1 MTPERWGQLEELYQA
16 ARALPPSQRT
26 TLLERAD
33 PELRAEVVSILA
45 QEGIPGDGAFLGRP
59 AWEGRESLLKHDGP
73 LQRETPVGVVEE
85 LGDEPLGPYR
95 IEPKIGPGGM
105 ATADMSRMGEPEPAH
120 LRPGVRLG
128 PYQLEALLGEGGMGQ
143 VFRARDTRLGRPVA
157 IKVIRAEQAQRP
169 DFRVRFQREARATAA
184 LNHPH
189 ICTLYDVGEQEGAS
203 YLVMEYVEGQTLAAR
218 LREGPLPLDQLL
230 RRAAEVSQALAA
242 AHERGI
248 IHRDLKP
255 ANLMLTPAGV
265 KVLDF
270 GLAKF
275 TGPEAS
281 AMDATAAHTILGTPA
296 YMSPEQTRGEELDPR
311 SDLFSFGCVLYE
323 AATGVRPFR
332 GSSLPEILREVV
344 SGHPPPPSSLR
355 PELPAGWDSILMRT
369 LAKDRDR
376 RYQSAA
382 DLFSAL
388 EELRGSVPRAGPR
401 AVEREPDPVF
411 GREKELGKLEELLSS
426 AMQGSGRVVLVSGEP
441 GIGKTALTRMFVYR
455 ARKKNADLVLARGA
469 CVEQYG
475 AGEAYLPFLDALGSL
490 LQSPGRERMV
500 ALLRRHAPTWCL
512 QFPAVFS
519 SGAMDQILREATGAT
534 KDRMLRELGDA
545 LAALTAETP
554 VLLVLEDMHWTDPA
568 SVDMLRHLAER
579 AHGQRLLLVVTA
591 RPEDIER
598 NNPTLKKCYTEMRA
612 RGVCEEI
619 ALQVLRVQDVA
630 AYLDAYFAPNEFPAG
645 LASVIHGK
653 SEGHPLFAT
662 GAIQILAE
670 RGDIL
675 RTNGAWKLKQ
685 PLEQME
691 LDVPVSVRSMIE
703 KKVGLLSDG
712 QRQALQYASIEGEVF
727 TSTVLA
733 ALLEA
738 DELDLEERLDVLGKL
753 HRLIHAEGEEELPDG
768 SVATIYRFT
777 HALYQNFL
785 YDQLLSK
792 RRVLLHRRAGETL
805 ERVYAGQH
813 ARVAG
818 ALATHF
824 ERGRDFVKAIAFLIQ
839 AGDTALSRYANAE
852 AVSLFSRGLEL
863 VDKLGEGQQ
872 ADRRA
877 VLLRKRALAQ
887 MALGRLKEAGEDY
900 RAMRKVCRAAGDAE
914 GECRALLGI
923 CHVAQNARDVP
934 SMEQY
939 SPEARAL
946 AERIGNQALMAEANN
961 AWAVYQML
969 SGELAEAEAAFERSI
984 PVARSLKHRPAL
996 VHGLTWSG
1004 ILRFWRSDYAGAERV
1019 QVEASL
1025 LAAEARDGFHL
1036 PLALLYL
1043 GLTQANR
1050 GRLSEAMGSMQ
1061 EALDMAK
1068 RSNNALALSRTP
1080 NGIGWVSREMGDLG
1094 TAIEFNE
1101 GCVEVSRRTKY
1112 GEAEANALLNLVYD
1126 YILAGEPGKSEQA
1139 LERILPLYERERS
1152 MGSAWRFYGIR
1163 HNAAQAE
1170 YWLAG
1175 RKLDRAEEYA
1185 RALLANAEQQGAPKY
1200 IAVARRLLGEIAA
1213 VNGDALTAEEELTRS
1228 LEPFATHPMP
1238 LIEWRNHAALGRLL
1252 AARKH
1257 PAGAREAFKRAE
1269 TLVRELAGNIS
1280 DPAPR
1285 KVFLEMDA
1293 VREVLAGAVG

>member
-1 MTPERWGQLEELYQA
+1 MSTNRWSKSEDV
-16 ARALPPSQRT
+16 SDSSDT
-26 TLLERAD
+26 TE
-33 PELRAEVVSILA
+33 VSISAGSASAPLT
-45 QEGIPGDGAFLGRP
+45 PGA
-59 AWEGRESLLKHDGP
+59 
-73 LQRETPVGVVEE
+73 
-85 LGDEPLGPYR
+85 
-95 IEPKIGPGGM
+95 
-105 ATADMSRMGEPEPAH
+105 
-120 LRPGVRLG
+120 RLG
-128 PYQLEALLGEGGMGQ
+128 PYQLETLLGEGGMGQ

-157 IKVIRAEQAQRP
+157 IKMIRVESGDRP
-169 DFRVRFQREARATAA
+169 DFRVRFQREAQATAA

-189 ICTLYDVGEQEGAS
+189 ICTLYDVGEQEGTS

-230 RRAAEVSQALAA
+230 HRAAEIAQALAA

-255 ANLMLTPAGV
+255 ANLMLTAGGV

-275 TGPEAS
+275 TSPDAG
-281 AMDATAAHTILGTPA
+281 AMDATAVHTIVGTPP
-296 YMSPEQTRGEELDPR
+296 YMSPEQARGEELDPR

-332 GSSLPEILREVV
+332 GASLPEILREVV

-388 EELRGSVPRAGPR
+388 EGLRGSAPLAAPRIE
-401 AVEREPDPVF
+401 EREPDPVF

-426 AMQGSGRVVLVSGEP
+426 AMRGSGRVAMVSGEP

-475 AGEAYLPFLDALGSL
+475 ASEAYLPFLDALGSL
-490 LQSPGRERMV
+490 LQSPGRERVV

-519 SGAMDQILREATGAT
+519 SETMDRILHEATGAT

-545 LAALTAETP
+545 LSALTAEAP
-554 VLLVLEDMHWTDPA
+554 VLLLLEDMHWTDPA

-579 AHGQRLLLVVTA
+579 AHGQRLLLVITA

-598 NNPTLKKCYTEMRA
+598 NNPTLKKCYTEMHA
-612 RGVCEEI
+612 RGVCEEL
-619 ALQVLRVQDVA
+619 ALQVLGVGDVQ
-630 AYLDAYFAPNEFPAG
+630 AYLDANFAPNEFPAG
-645 LASVIHGK
+645 LAPVIHGK

-670 RGDIL
+670 RGNIA
-675 RTNGAWKLKQ
+675 RTNGAWKLNQ

-691 LDVPVSVRSMIE
+691 LDVPVTVRSMIE
-703 KKVGLLSDG
+703 KKVGLLTDA

-753 HRLIHAEGEEELPDG
+753 HRLIHVEGEEELPDG
-768 SVATIYRFT
+768 SVATVYRFT
-777 HALYQNFL
+777 HALYQNFI

-792 RRVLLHRRAGETL
+792 RRILLHRRAGETL
-805 ERVYAGQH
+805 ERLYAGQH
-813 ARVAG
+813 ARIAG

-863 VDKLGEGQQ
+863 VVKLPEGRQ
-872 ADRRA
+872 AEQRTM
-877 VLLRKRALAQ
+877 LLRKRAFAR
-887 MALGRLKEAGEDY
+887 MALGLLKEAGDDY
-900 RAMRKVCRAAGDAE
+900 RAMREVCRTAGDTE
-914 GECRALLGI
+914 GECRALIGI
-923 CHVAQNARDVP
+923 CLVANQSRDVDT
-934 SMEQY
+934 MAQY
-939 SPEARAL
+939 CPQARAL
-946 AERIGNQALMAEANN
+946 AERMGNQALLAEANTTL
-961 AWAVYQML
+961 ATYHVAL
-969 SGELAEAEAAFERSI
+969 GDFAEAEAAYARAI

-996 VHGLTWSG
+996 VFGLTFRG
-1004 ILRFWRSDYAGAERV
+1004 VMLFWQSEYATAEPI
-1019 QVEASL
+1019 QVEACH
-1025 LAAEARDGFHL
+1025 LAAEVRDGAIL
-1036 PLALLYL
+1036 PLALYFL
-1043 GLTQANR
+1043 GLTLANR
-1050 GRLSEAMGSMQ
+1050 GRISEAMASMQ
-1061 EALDMAK
+1061 EGLDMAG
-1068 RSNNALALSRTP
+1068 RNNNTLALSRIP
-1080 NGIGWVSREMGDLG
+1080 NGIGWVARETGDLR
-1094 TAIEFNE
+1094 TAIAFNE
-1101 GCVEVSRRTKY
+1101 GNVEVARRTRAA
-1112 GEAEANALLNLVYD
+1112 EAEANALLNLVYD
-1126 YILAGEPGKSEQA
+1126 YLLAGEPGKCEHV
-1139 LERILPLYERERS
+1139 LECILPLQERER
-1152 MGSAWRFYGIR
+1152 WNRHRFYGIR

-1170 YWLAG
+1170 YWLAR
-1175 RKLDRAEEYA
+1175 RKLDRAGEYA
-1185 RALLANAEQQGAPKY
+1185 RTLLANAEQNGAPKY
-1200 IAVARRLLGEIAA
+1200 IAIARRLLGEIAA
-1213 VNGDALTAEEELTRS
+1213 VNGDATAAEEELTRS

-1257 PAGAREAFKRAE
+1257 PGGAREAFQRAE

-1293 VREVLAGAVG
+1293 VREVIAGAAG

>member
-1 MTPERWGQLEELYQA
+1 MRRGPCHLRSEQRCWRGPTPSC
-16 ARALPPSQRT
+16 ARRSRPSW
-26 TLLERAD
+26 LKEG
-33 PELRAEVVSILA
+33 VA
-45 QEGIPGDGAFLGRP
+45 QEGVRQKGDAPQEDGAFLDRP
-59 AWEGRESLLKHDGP
+59 AWEGRESLLKRDGP
-73 LQRETPVGVVEE
+73 LQAEAPVNVREQPGQGGMTTAEMSLMNGPASSR
-85 LGDEPLGPYR
+85 LGP
-95 IEPKIGPGGM
+95 G
-105 ATADMSRMGEPEPAH
+105 A
-120 LRPGVRLG
+120 RLG
-128 PYQLEALLGEGGMGQ
+128 PYQLEVLLGEGGMGQ
-143 VFRARDTRLGRPVA
+143 VYRARDTRLGRPVA
-157 IKVIRAEQAQRP
+157 IKLIRAERAQRP
-169 DFRVRFQREARATAA
+169 DFQIRFQREAQATAA

-189 ICTLYDVGEQEGAS
+189 ICTLYDVGEQDGAP
-203 YLVMEYVEGQTLAAR
+203 YLVMEYVEGQTLASR

-230 RRAAEVSQALAA
+230 RCAAEVSQALAV

-255 ANLMLTPAGV
+255 ANLMLTAAGV

-275 TGPEAS
+275 TGVEA
-281 AMDATAAHTILGTPA
+281 ARMDATAAHTVLGTPA
-296 YMSPEQTRGEELDPR
+296 YMSPEQTRGEELDQR

-332 GSSLPEILREVV
+332 GSSLADTLREVV
-344 SGHPPPPSSLR
+344 SGHPPPPTSLR
-355 PELPAGWDSILMRT
+355 LELLAGWDSILMRS
-369 LAKDRDR
+369 LAKQRDR

-388 EELRGSVPRAGPR
+388 EDVRGSGPQAGPR
-401 AVEREPDPVF
+401 IEQREPDPVF
-411 GREKELGKLEELLSS
+411 GREKELGKLEELLRP
-426 AMQGSGRVVLVSGEP
+426 AVQGTGRVVLVSGEP

-455 ARKKNADLVLARGA
+455 AGKKNADLVLARGA

-490 LQSPGRERMV
+490 LHGPGRERMV

-519 SGAMDQILREATGAT
+519 SGAIDQILREATGAT

-579 AHGQRLLLVVTA
+579 AHGQRLLLLVTA

-612 RGVCEEI
+612 RGICEEI
-619 ALQVLRVQDVA
+619 ALQGLRVQDVA
-630 AYLDAYFAPNEFPAG
+630 AYLDAYFAPNEFPG
-645 LASVIHGK
+645 ELASVIHDR

-675 RTNGAWKLKQ
+675 RDPLRTNGAWKLKQ

-691 LDVPVSVRSMIE
+691 LNVPVSVRSMIE
-703 KKVGLLSDG
+703 KKVGLLSDA

-733 ALLEA
+733 VLLEA
-738 DELDLEERLDVLGKL
+738 DELDLEERLDVLAKL

-768 SVATIYRFT
+768 SVATTYRFT

-785 YDQLLSK
+785 YDQLLSR

-805 ERVYAGQH
+805 ECVYAGQH

-824 ERGRDFVKAIAFLIQ
+824 ERGRDFAKAITFLIQ

-852 AVSLFSRGLEL
+852 AVSHFSRGLEL
-863 VDKLGEGQQ
+863 VDKLPEGQQ
-872 ADRRA
+872 AERRA

-887 MALGRLKEAGEDY
+887 MALGRAKEAGEDY
-900 RAMRKVCRAAGDAE
+900 RAMREVCQATGDAE
-914 GECRALLGI
+914 GECRAMLGI
-923 CHVAQNARDVP
+923 CHVAHQGRDVL
-934 SMEQY
+934 SMEQFN
-939 SPEARAL
+939 PQARAL
-946 AERIGNQALMAEANN
+946 AERIGNQALMAEVDIAWGMYQN
-961 AWAVYQML
+961 ACGQ
-969 SGELAEAEAAFERSI
+969 LAEADAAFERGIS
-984 PVARSLKHRPAL
+984 VARSLKHRPAM
-996 VHGLTWSG
+996 VVGLMFSG
-1004 ILRFWRSDYAGAERV
+1004 ILDFWRSDYAKAERV
-1019 QVEASL
+1019 QAEASL

-1036 PLALLYL
+1036 SLALSYL

-1061 EALDMAK
+1061 QALDLAK
-1068 RSNNALALSRTP
+1068 RNNNAVALSRIP

-1094 TAIEFNE
+1094 AAIEFNE
-1101 GCVEVSRRTKY
+1101 GCVEFSRRTKSV
-1112 GEAEANALLNLVYD
+1112 EAEANALLNLVYD
-1126 YILAGEPGKSEQA
+1126 YMLAGEPKKCEDS
-1139 LERILPLYERERS
+1139 LERILPLYDVEVWIR
-1152 MGSAWRFYGIR
+1152 WRFYGIR

-1170 YWLAG
+1170 YWLAR
-1175 RKLDRAEEYA
+1175 RKLDHAEEYT
-1185 RALLANAEQQGAPKY
+1185 RALLANAEQNNVAKY

-1213 VNGDALTAEEELTRS
+1213 AA
-1228 LEPFATHPMP
+1228 MP
-1238 LIEWRNHAALGRLL
+1238 RRP
-1252 AARKH
+1252 K
-1257 PAGAREAFKRAE
+1257 K
-1269 TLVRELAGNIS
+1269 S
-1280 DPAPR
+1280 
-1285 KVFLEMDA
+1285 
-1293 VREVLAGAVG
+1293 

>member
-16 ARALPPSQRT
+16 ARALPPSERT
-26 TLLERAD
+26 ALLERAD
-33 PELRAEVVSILA
+33 PGLRAEVASILA
-45 QEGIPGDGAFLGRP
+45 QEDSPGNDGFLDRP
-59 AWEGRESLLKHDGP
+59 AWRGRESLLKHDGP
-73 LQRETPVGVVEE
+73 LQEETPISVGEQ
-85 LGDEPLGPYR
+85 LGPLMS
-95 IEPKIGPGGM
+95 GPVL
-105 ATADMSRMGEPEPAH
+105 AH
-120 LRPGVRLG
+120 FRPGVRLG
-128 PYQLEALLGEGGMGQ
+128 PYQLEVLLGEGGMGQ
-143 VFRARDTRLGRPVA
+143 VYRARDTRLGRLVA
-157 IKVIRAEQAQRP
+157 IKVIRTEGAQRP
-169 DFRVRFQREARATAA
+169 DFRIRFRREAQATAA

-189 ICTLYDVGEQEGAS
+189 ICTLHDVGEQEGAS

-230 RRAAEVSQALAA
+230 RRATEVAQALAA

-255 ANLMLTPAGV
+255 ANLMLTPSGV

-275 TGPEAS
+275 TGPEVS
-281 AMDATAAHTILGTPA
+281 TLDATAAHTILGSPA

-332 GSSLPEILREVV
+332 GSSVLEILREVV
-344 SGHPPPPSSLR
+344 SGHPSPPSSLR

-382 DLFSAL
+382 DVFSAL
-388 EELRGSVPRAGPR
+388 EELRGSVPLAGPR
-401 AVEREPDPVF
+401 AEEPKPDPVF
-411 GREKELGKLEELLSS
+411 GRDKELGKLEDLLSS
-426 AMQGSGRVVLVSGEP
+426 AVEGSGRVVLVSGEP

-455 ARKKNADLVLARGA
+455 ARNKNADLMLARGA

-490 LQSPGRERMV
+490 LQSPGRERVV

-545 LAALTAETP
+545 FAALTAETL

-579 AHGQRLLLVVTA
+579 ARGQRLLLLVTA

-598 NNPTLKKCYTEMRA
+598 NNPALKKCYTEMHA
-612 RGVCEEI
+612 RGICEEI
-619 ALQVLRVQDVA
+619 ALQALRVQDVA

-662 GAIQILAE
+662 GVIQILAE
-670 RGDIL
+670 RGDIV
-675 RTNGAWKLKQ
+675 RDNGAWKLKQ
-685 PLEQME
+685 PLGQME
-691 LDVPVSVRSMIE
+691 LEVPVSVRSMIE

-733 ALLEA
+733 VLLEA

-813 ARVAG
+813 GRVAG

-824 ERGRDFVKAIAFLIQ
+824 ERGRDFAKAITFLLQ

-852 AVSLFSRGLEL
+852 AVSLFTRGLEL
-863 VDKLGEGQQ
+863 VGKLADGRQ
-872 ADRRA
+872 AEQRA

-887 MALGRLKEAGEDY
+887 LALGRVKEAGEDY
-900 RAMRKVCRAAGDAE
+900 RAMREVCRIAGDLE
-914 GECRALLGI
+914 GECRALIGI
-923 CHVAQNARDVP
+923 CHVAHQSRDVDA
-934 SMEQY
+934 MAQY
-939 SPEARAL
+939 NPEARAI
-946 AERIGNQALMAEANN
+946 AERIGNQGLMAEVDVTWGMYQN
-961 AWAVYQML
+961 ACGQ
-969 SGELAEAEAAFERSI
+969 LAGADASFERGIS
-984 PVARSLKHRPAL
+984 VARFLKHRPAL
-996 VHGLTWSG
+996 VMGLTHKG
-1004 ILRFWRSDYAGAERV
+1004 ILQFWQSDYASAEPV
-1019 QVEASL
+1019 QVEACH
-1025 LAAEARDGFHL
+1025 LAAEARDGFFL
-1036 PLALLYL
+1036 PIALSYL
-1043 GLTQANR
+1043 GLTLANR
-1050 GRLSEAMGSMQ
+1050 GRISEAMGSMQ
-1061 EALDMAK
+1061 QALDIA
-1068 RSNNALALSRTP
+1068 RRNNNAVALSRIP
-1080 NGIGWVSREMGDLG
+1080 NGIGWVSREIGDLG
-1094 TAIEFNE
+1094 TAIAFNE
-1101 GCVEVSRRTKY
+1101 GCVEVSRRTNAAE
-1112 GEAEANALLNLVYD
+1112 GEANALLNLVYD
-1126 YILAGEPGKSEQA
+1126 YLLAGEPGKCEHA
-1139 LERILPLYERERS
+1139 LERILPLQERERWNR
-1152 MGSAWRFYGIR
+1152 WRFYGIR

-1170 YWLAG
+1170 YWLTR

-1185 RALLANAEQQGAPKY
+1185 RALLANSEQHGVPKY
-1200 IAVARRLLGEIAA
+1200 VAAGRRLLGEIAA
-1213 VNGDALTAEEELTRS
+1213 VNGDATTAEEELTRS

-1238 LIEWRNHAALGRLL
+1238 LVEWRNHAALGRLL
-1252 AARKH
+1252 AARNR
-1257 PAGAREAFKRAE
+1257 PAGARAAFKRAE
-1269 TLVRELAGNIS
+1269 TLVRELAGHIS
-1280 DPAPR
+1280 DAALR
-1285 KVFLEMDA
+1285 RVFLEMDA
-1293 VREVLAGAVG
+1293 VREVLAGAAG

>member
-1 MTPERWGQLEELYQA
+1 
-16 ARALPPSQRT
+16 
-26 TLLERAD
+26 
-33 PELRAEVVSILA
+33 
-45 QEGIPGDGAFLGRP
+45 
-59 AWEGRESLLKHDGP
+59 
-73 LQRETPVGVVEE
+73 
-85 LGDEPLGPYR
+85 
-95 IEPKIGPGGM
+95 
-105 ATADMSRMGEPEPAH
+105 
-120 LRPGVRLG
+120 LG

-157 IKVIRAEQAQRP
+157 IKVIRAERGQSP
-169 DFRVRFQREARATAA
+169 DFRIRFQREARATAA

-189 ICTLYDVGEQEGAS
+189 ICTLYDVGEQEGTS
-203 YLVMEYVEGQTLAAR
+203 YLVMEYVDGQTLASR

-255 ANLMLTPAGV
+255 ANLMLTAAGV

-332 GSSLPEILREVV
+332 GSSLPETLREVV

-388 EELRGSVPRAGPR
+388 EELRGSVPLAGPR
-401 AVEREPDPVF
+401 MEEREPDPVF
-411 GREKELGKLEELLSS
+411 GREKELDKLEELLSS

-455 ARKKNADLVLARGA
+455 AKKKNADLVLARGA

-475 AGEAYLPFLDALGSL
+475 AGEAYLPFLDVLGSL
-490 LQSPGRERMV
+490 LQGAERERVV

-545 LAALTAETP
+545 LAVLTAETP

-645 LASVIHGK
+645 LASVIHSK

-670 RGDIL
+670 RGDIVHA
-675 RTNGAWKLKQ
+675 NGAWKLKQ

-703 KKVGLLSDG
+703 KKVGLLSDW

-863 VDKLGEGQQ
+863 VDKLPEGRQ
-872 ADRRA
+872 AEQRA

-887 MALGRLKEAGEDY
+887 MALGRLQEAGEDY
-900 RAMRKVCRAAGDAE
+900 RAMREVCRAAGDVE
-914 GECRALLGI
+914 GECRALIGI
-923 CHVAQNARDVP
+923 CDVAHNARDVP
-934 SMEQY
+934 GMEQY
-939 SPEARAL
+939 NPEARAL
-946 AERIGNQALMAEANN
+946 AERIGNQALLAEVDIV
-961 AWAVYQML
+961 WAYYQLL
-969 SGELAEAEAAFERSI
+969 SGELAEAEVTLERAI

-996 VHGLTWSG
+996 VIGLRYSG
-1004 ILRFWRSDYAGAERV
+1004 LFHFWRSEYASAERV

-1036 PLALLYL
+1036 PLALYYL
-1043 GLTQANR
+1043 GLTLANR
-1050 GRLSEAMGSMQ
+1050 GRISEAMGSMQ
-1061 EALDMAK
+1061 EALNMAK
-1068 RSNNALALSRTP
+1068 RNNNSLALSRIP

-1101 GCVEVSRRTKY
+1101 GCVEFSRGTKAA
-1112 GEAEANALLNLVYD
+1112 EAEANALINLVYD
-1126 YILAGEPGKSEQA
+1126 YLLAGKPGKSEQA
-1139 LERILPLYERERS
+1139 LERILPLSQRERWS
-1152 MGSAWRFYGIR
+1152 RWRFYGIR

-1170 YWLAG
+1170 YWLAR

-1185 RALLANAEQQGAPKY
+1185 RALLANAEENRVAKY

-1213 VNGDALTAEEELTRS
+1213 VNGDAMTAEEELTRS

-1238 LIEWRNHAALGRLL
+1238 LIEWRNHVALGRLL
-1252 AARKH
+1252 AARNR

-1285 KVFLEMDA
+1285 KVFLEMDS
-1293 VREVLAGAVG
+1293 VREVIAGAAG

>member
-1 MTPERWGQLEELYQA
+1 MTPERSGKMEE
-16 ARALPPSQRT
+16 
-26 TLLERAD
+26 LERAD
-33 PELRAEVVSILA
+33 PELGATVASILA
-45 QEGIPGDGAFLGRP
+45 Q
-59 AWEGRESLLKHDGP
+59 DGP
-73 LQRETPVGVVEE
+73 LQAE
-85 LGDEPLGPYR
+85 
-95 IEPKIGPGGM
+95 
-105 ATADMSRMGEPEPAH
+105 ATVSVSEQPRPAPAH
-120 LRPGVRLG
+120 VRPGARLG

-157 IKVIRAEQAQRP
+157 IKVIRAERGQRP
-169 DFRVRFQREARATAA
+169 DFRIRFQREARATAA

-189 ICTLYDVGEQEGAS
+189 ICTLYDVGEQEGTS

-230 RRAAEVSQALAA
+230 RCAAQVSQALAA

-255 ANLMLTPAGV
+255 ANLMLTAAGV

-275 TGPEAS
+275 TGTEAR
-281 AMDATAAHTILGTPA
+281 ARDAAIDATAAHTLLGTPA

-332 GSSLPEILREVV
+332 GSSLSEILREVV
-344 SGHPPPPSSLR
+344 SGHPPPPGSLR

-388 EELRGSVPRAGPR
+388 EELRGGVSLAGPR
-401 AVEREPDPVF
+401 MEEREPDPVF
-411 GREKELGKLEELLSS
+411 GREKELGKLEDLLSS
-426 AMQGSGRVVLVSGEP
+426 AMQGTGRVVLVSGEP

-455 ARKKNADLVLARGA
+455 ARKKHADLVLGRGA

-475 AGEAYLPFLDALGSL
+475 AGEAYLPFLDVLGSL
-490 LQSPGRERMV
+490 LQSQGRERVV
-500 ALLRRHAPTWCL
+500 ALLRRNAPTWCL

-545 LAALTAETP
+545 LAVLTAETP

-579 AHGQRLLLVVTA
+579 ARGQRLLLVVTA

-619 ALQVLRVQDVA
+619 ALPVLRVQDVA

-645 LASVIHGK
+645 LASMIHSK

-670 RGDIL
+670 RGDIV

-685 PLEQME
+685 PLAQME

-703 KKVGLLSDG
+703 KKVGLLSDSE
-712 QRQALQYASIEGEVF
+712 RQALQYASIEGEVF

-777 HALYQNFL
+777 HALYQNFI

-813 ARVAG
+813 SRIAG

-824 ERGRDFVKAIAFLIQ
+824 ERGRDFAKAITFLIQ
-839 AGDTALSRYANAE
+839 AGDTALSRYANVE
-852 AVSLFSRGLEL
+852 AVGLFSRGLDL
-863 VDKLGEGQQ
+863 VGRLPD
-872 ADRRA
+872 DRQPEQRA

-887 MALGRLKEAGEDY
+887 MALGRLQEAGEDY
-900 RAMRKVCRAAGDAE
+900 RAMREVCRASGNAE
-914 GECRALLGI
+914 GECRALIGI
-923 CHVAQNARDVP
+923 CDVAQNSRDVP
-934 SMEQY
+934 GMEQY
-939 SPEARAL
+939 NSEARAL
-946 AERIGNQALMAEANN
+946 AERIGNQALLAEVDIV
-961 AWAVYQML
+961 WAYYQML
-969 SGELAEAEAAFERSI
+969 SGELTEAEASLERAL

-996 VHGLTWSG
+996 VVGLRYSG
-1004 ILRFWRSDYAGAERV
+1004 ITHFWRSDYASAERV
-1019 QVEASL
+1019 QAEASL
-1025 LAAEARDGFHL
+1025 LAAEARDGFQL
-1036 PLALLYL
+1036 PLALYFL

-1050 GRLSEAMGSMQ
+1050 GRISDAMGSMQ
-1061 EALDMAK
+1061 EALDMA
-1068 RSNNALALSRTP
+1068 RRNNNALALSRIP

-1101 GCVEVSRRTKY
+1101 GCVEVSRRTKAA
-1112 GEAEANALLNLVYD
+1112 EAEANALINLVYD
-1126 YILAGEPGKSEQA
+1126 YLLAGEPRKSEQS
-1139 LERILPLYERERS
+1139 LERIQPLCEREHWSR
-1152 MGSAWRFYGIR
+1152 WRFYGIR

-1170 YWLAG
+1170 YWLYQ
-1175 RKLDRAEEYA
+1175 RKLDRAEEHA
-1185 RALLANAEQQGAPKY
+1185 RTLLANAEEKGAAKY
-1200 IAVARRLLGEIAA
+1200 VAVARRLLGEIAA
-1213 VNGDALTAEEELTRS
+1213 VSGDAVRAEEELTRS
-1228 LEPFATHPMP
+1228 LEPFASHPTP

-1269 TLVRELAGNIS
+1269 TLVRQLASNIS

-1293 VREVLAGAVG
+1293 VREVIAGAAG

>member
-16 ARALPPSQRT
+16 ARGLSPSERLA
-26 TLLERAD
+26 LLERAD
-33 PELRAEVVSILA
+33 PELSAEVASLLA
-45 QEGIPGDGAFLGRP
+45 QEDIPDDGAFLDRP
-59 AWEGRESLLKHDGP
+59 AWEGRESLLQHEDPFAPAGA
-73 LQRETPVGVVEE
+73 REQQNHGH
-85 LGDEPLGPYR
+85 
-95 IEPKIGPGGM
+95 GGM
-105 ATADMSRMGEPEPAH
+105 ATAEISLMGGPAAAH
-120 LRPGVRLG
+120 FRPGVRLG
-128 PYQLEALLGEGGMGQ
+128 PYQLEELLGEGGMGQ

-157 IKVIRAEQAQRP
+157 IKVIRRERAQQP
-169 DFRVRFQREARATAA
+169 DFQIRFQREARATAA
-184 LNHPH
+184 LNHAH
-189 ICTLYDVGEQEGAS
+189 ICTLYDVGEQDGAS

-230 RRAAEVSQALAA
+230 RRATEASQALAA

-248 IHRDLKP
+248 IHRDFKP

-275 TGPEAS
+275 TGSEAPGL
-281 AMDATAAHTILGTPA
+281 DATAAHTILGTPG

-344 SGHPPPPSSLR
+344 SGHPPAPTSLR
-355 PELPAGWDSILMRT
+355 PELPSGWDAILMRT

-388 EELRGSVPRAGPR
+388 EELRGSVPLAGPR
-401 AVEREPDPVF
+401 MEEREPDPVF

-426 AMQGSGRVVLVSGEP
+426 AMQGSGGVVLVSGEP
-441 GIGKTALTRMFVYR
+441 GIGKTALTGMFVYR
-455 ARKKNADLVLARGA
+455 AKKKHADLVLARGA

-475 AGEAYLPFLDALGSL
+475 AGEAYLPFLDVLGSL
-490 LQSPGRERMV
+490 LQSPGRERVV

-519 SGAMDQILREATGAT
+519 SGAIDQILREATGAT

-545 LAALTAETP
+545 LGALTAETP
-554 VLLVLEDMHWTDPA
+554 VLLVLEDLHWTDPA

-598 NNPTLKKCYTEMRA
+598 SNPTLKKCYTEMRA
-612 RGVCEEI
+612 RGICEEI
-619 ALQVLRVQDVA
+619 ALQVLRVQDVS
-630 AYLDAYFAPNEFPAG
+630 AYLDAYFAPNEFPAE

-670 RGDIL
+670 RGDIA
-675 RTNGAWKLKQ
+675 RDHVRPSGAWKLKQ

-712 QRQALQYASIEGEVF
+712 QRQALQYASIEGETF

-733 ALLEA
+733 VLLEA

-753 HRLIHAEGEEELPDG
+753 HRLIHEEGEEELPDG

-785 YDQLLSK
+785 YDQLLNK
-792 RRVLLHRRAGETL
+792 RRVLLHRRVGETL

-813 ARVAG
+813 GRVAG

-872 ADRRA
+872 AERRA
-877 VLLRKRALAQ
+877 VLLHKRALAQ
-887 MALGRLKEAGEDY
+887 MALGRMKEAGEDY
-900 RAMRKVCRAAGDAE
+900 QAMRKVCHAAGDAE
-914 GECRALLGI
+914 GECRALIGI
-923 CHVAQNARDVP
+923 CDVAQNARDVP
-934 SMEQY
+934 GMEKY
-939 SPEARAL
+939 NPEARAL
-946 AERIGNQALMAEANN
+946 AERIGNEALLAEVDIV
-961 AWAVYQML
+961 WAYYQML
-969 SGELAEAEAAFERSI
+969 SGDLAEAEVSLARAI
-984 PVARSLKHRPAL
+984 PVARSLQHRPAL
-996 VHGLTWSG
+996 IIGLRYSG
-1004 ILRFWRSDYAGAERV
+1004 ITHFWRSDYASAERV

-1025 LAAEARDGFHL
+1025 LAAEARDGFQL
-1036 PLALLYL
+1036 PLALYFL

-1050 GRLSEAMGSMQ
+1050 GRISQAMGSMQ

-1068 RSNNALALSRTP
+1068 RNNNALALSRIP

-1094 TAIEFNE
+1094 MAIEFNE
-1101 GCVEVSRRTKY
+1101 ECVEFSRRTKA
-1112 GEAEANALLNLVYD
+1112 GEAEANALINLVYD
-1126 YILAGEPGKSEQA
+1126 YLLAGERGKSEQA
-1139 LERILPLYERERS
+1139 LERILPLCERESWSR
-1152 MGSAWRFYGIR
+1152 WRFYGIR
-1163 HNAAQAE
+1163 HKAAQAE
-1170 YWLAG
+1170 YWLAL

-1185 RALLANAEQQGAPKY
+1185 RELLANAEQHSAAKY
-1200 IAVARRLLGEIAA
+1200 VAIARRLLGEIAA
-1213 VNGDALTAEEELTRS
+1213 VGGDATTAEEELARS

-1252 AARKH
+1252 AAQKH
-1257 PAGAREAFKRAE
+1257 PAGAREAFERAE
-1269 TLVRELAGNIS
+1269 TLVRELAGNIT
-1280 DPAPR
+1280 DPALR
-1285 KVFLEMDA
+1285 NVFLEMA
-1293 VREVLAGAVG
+1293 TVREVIAGAAG

>member
-26 TLLERAD
+26 ALLERAD
-33 PELRAEVVSILA
+33 PELRATVASILA
-45 QEGIPGDGAFLGRP
+45 QEGVLVKGDAPRNDGAFLDRP
-59 AWEGRESLLKHDGP
+59 AWEGRESLLTHDGS
-73 LQRETPVGVVEE
+73 LQAETPVIVGQQ
-85 LGDEPLGPYR
+85 LGPYR
-95 IEPKIGPGGM
+95 IEQEIG
-105 ATADMSRMGEPEPAH
+105 
-120 LRPGVRLG
+120 
-128 PYQLEALLGEGGMGQ
+128 QGGMGQ

-157 IKVIRAEQAQRP
+157 IKLIRAERGQSPALRI
-169 DFRVRFQREARATAA
+169 RFQREARATAA

-189 ICTLYDVGEQEGAS
+189 ICTLYDVGEQDGMS
-203 YLVMEYVEGQTLAAR
+203 YLVMEYVEGQTLASR

-230 RRAAEVSQALAA
+230 RRAVEVSQALAA
-242 AHERGI
+242 AHERGV

-275 TGPEAS
+275 TGPEAP

-296 YMSPEQTRGEELDPR
+296 YMSPEQTRGEELDAR

-369 LAKDRDR
+369 LAKDRDH
-376 RYQSAA
+376 RYRSAA
-382 DLFSAL
+382 DLFCAL
-388 EELRGSVPRAGPR
+388 EELRGSVPPAGPR
-401 AVEREPDPVF
+401 MDEREPEPVF
-411 GREKELGKLEELLSS
+411 GREKELGKLAELLSC
-426 AMQGSGRVVLVSGEP
+426 AMQGNGRVVLVSGEP
-441 GIGKTALTRMFVYR
+441 GIGKTALTRMFVHR
-455 ARKKNADLVLARGA
+455 AKKKNADLVLARGA

-475 AGEAYLPFLDALGSL
+475 AGEAYLPFLDVLGSL
-490 LQSPGRERMV
+490 LQSPGRERVV

-519 SGAMDQILREATGAT
+519 SGAMDQMLRDATGAT

-545 LAALTAETP
+545 LAVLTAETP

-630 AYLDAYFAPNEFPAG
+630 AYLDAYFAPNEFPAE

-670 RGDIL
+670 RGIIV
-675 RTNGAWKLKQ
+675 RTDGAWKLKQ
-685 PLEQME
+685 PLEQIE

-703 KKVGLLSDG
+703 KKVGLLSDA

-733 ALLEA
+733 VLLEA
-738 DELDLEERLDVLGKL
+738 DELDLEERLDVLGRL

-792 RRVLLHRRAGETL
+792 RRVLLHRRVGETL

-818 ALATHF
+818 SLATHF
-824 ERGRDFVKAIAFLIQ
+824 ERGRDFAKAIAFLIQ

-852 AVSLFSRGLEL
+852 AVSLFSRGLVL
-863 VDKLGEGQQ
+863 VDKLGEGRQ
-872 ADRRA
+872 AERRA
-877 VLLRKRALAQ
+877 TLLQKRALAQ

-900 RAMRKVCRAAGDAE
+900 RAMREVCRAAGDAE

-946 AERIGNQALMAEANN
+946 AERIGNQVLMAEANN

-969 SGELAEAEAAFERSI
+969 SGELAEAEAAFERAI

-996 VHGLTWSG
+996 VIGLTYSG
-1004 ILRFWRSDYAGAERV
+1004 IVRFWRSDYAGAERV

-1036 PLALLYL
+1036 PLALLFL

-1050 GRLSEAMGSMQ
+1050 GRISEAMGTMR

-1068 RSNNALALSRTP
+1068 RSNNALALSRIP

-1101 GCVEVSRRTKY
+1101 GCVEVSRCTKY

-1126 YILAGEPGKSEQA
+1126 YLLAGEPGKSEQA
-1139 LERILPLYERERS
+1139 LERILPLYELERLK
-1152 MGSAWRFYGIR
+1152 GVAWRFYGIR

-1170 YWLAG
+1170 YWLAR
-1175 RKLDRAEEYA
+1175 RKLDRAGEYA
-1185 RALLANAEQQGAPKY
+1185 RALLANAEQNSVAKY

-1213 VNGDALTAEEELTRS
+1213 VSGDAVTAEEELTRS

-1238 LIEWRNHAALGRLL
+1238 LIEWRNHVALGRLL
-1252 AARKH
+1252 AERNR
-1257 PAGAREAFKRAE
+1257 PAGAREAFQRAE
-1269 TLVRELAGNIS
+1269 TLVRELGSNIA
-1280 DPAPR
+1280 DPALR
-1285 KVFLEMDA
+1285 KGFLEMDA
-1293 VREVLAGAVG
+1293 VREVLAGAAG

>member
-1 MTPERWGQLEELYQA
+1 MSTERWSKIEDVFAA
-16 ARALPPSQRT
+16 ARKLDSAQRQSYIAEACRDDPGLRAQVEALLAGDGEATIEAS
-26 TLLERAD
+26 LAD
-33 PELRAEVVSILA
+33 PR
-45 QEGIPGDGAFLGRP
+45 
-59 AWEGRESLLKHDGP
+59 
-73 LQRETPVGVVEE
+73 VG
-85 LGDEPLGPYR
+85 GSRSAPLGP
-95 IEPKIGPGGM
+95 GG
-105 ATADMSRMGEPEPAH
+105 
-120 LRPGVRLG
+120 RLG

-157 IKVIRAEQAQRP
+157 IKVIRAEAAERP
-169 DFRVRFQREARATAA
+169 DFRIRFQREAQATAA

-189 ICTLYDVGEQEGAS
+189 ICTLYDVGEQGGAS
-203 YLVMEYVEGQTLAAR
+203 YLVMEYVEGQTLASR

-255 ANLMLTPAGV
+255 ANLMLTSAGI

-275 TGPEAS
+275 AGPES
-281 AMDATAAHTILGTPA
+281 GVDATAAHTILGTPA

-332 GSSLPEILREVV
+332 GSSLLDTLREVV
-344 SGHPPPPSSLR
+344 SGYPPAPSSLR
-355 PELPAGWDSILMRT
+355 PELPAAWDSILARA

-382 DLFSAL
+382 DMFSAL
-388 EELRGSVPRAGPR
+388 EGVRVSVPQTAPR
-401 AVEREPDPVF
+401 IEEREPDPVF
-411 GREKELGKLEELLSS
+411 GREKELAKLEELLSS
-426 AMQGSGRVVLVSGEP
+426 AVQSKGRVVLVSGEP
-441 GIGKTALTRMFVYR
+441 GIGKTALTRMFVHR

-475 AGEAYLPFLDALGSL
+475 AGEAYLPFLDMLGSL
-490 LQSPGRERMV
+490 LQGPGRDRV
-500 ALLRRHAPTWCL
+500 IALLRKHAPTWCL

-554 VLLVLEDMHWTDPA
+554 LMLLLEDMHWTDPA

-579 AHGQRLLLVVTA
+579 AHAQRLLLVVTA

-598 NNPTLKKCYTEMRA
+598 NNPTLKKCYTEMHA

-619 ALQVLRVQDVA
+619 ALNALCAQDIA
-630 AYLDAYFAPNEFPAG
+630 GYLDAHFAPNEFPAE
-645 LASVIHGK
+645 LASVIFRK
-653 SEGHPLFAT
+653 TEGHPLFTT

-670 RGDIL
+670 RGDIG
-675 RTNGAWKLKQ
+675 RTHGAWKLTQ
-685 PLEQME
+685 PLAKLE

-703 KKVGLLSDG
+703 KKVGLLSDA
-712 QRQALQYASIEGEVF
+712 QRKDLQYASIEGEVF

-738 DELDLEERLDVLGKL
+738 DELDIEERLDVLAKV
-753 HRLIHAEGEEELPDG
+753 HRLIQVEGEEELPDG

-792 RRVLLHRRAGETL
+792 RRILLHRRAGETL
-805 ERVYAGQH
+805 ERAYEDQR

-818 ALATHF
+818 SLATHF
-824 ERGRDFVKAIAFLIQ
+824 ERGRDFAKAITFLIQ

-852 AVSLFSRGLEL
+852 AVGLFSRGLD
-863 VDKLGEGQQ
+863 VADKLPEDQQ
-872 ADRRA
+872 AERRA
-877 VLLRKRALAQ
+877 VLLQKRALAQ
-887 MALGRLKEAGEDY
+887 MALGRMKEAGEDY
-900 RAMRKVCRAAGDAE
+900 RAMREVCRTAGDLE
-914 GECRALLGI
+914 GECRALIGI

-939 SPEARAL
+939 NPEAQAL
-946 AERIGNQALMAEANN
+946 AEQIGNQALMAEVQN
-961 AWAVYQML
+961 AWAIYQMV
-969 SGELAEAEAAFERSI
+969 SGELVEATAAFERAI
-984 PVARSLKHRPAL
+984 PVARSLKHRPAM
-996 VHGLTWSG
+996 VVGLTYFG
-1004 ILRFWRSDYAGAERV
+1004 ILHFWRSDYVEAERI
-1019 QVEASL
+1019 QVEASQ

-1036 PLALLYL
+1036 PLALFYL
-1043 GLTQANR
+1043 GLTRANR
-1050 GRLSEAMGSMQ
+1050 GRISEAMVSMQ
-1061 EALDMAK
+1061 EGLDLAK
-1068 RSNNALALSRTP
+1068 RNNNALALSRIP
-1080 NGIGWVSREMGDLG
+1080 NGIGWVSREMGELG
-1094 TAIEFNE
+1094 SAIELNE
-1101 GCVEVSRRTKY
+1101 GCVEFSRRTK
-1112 GEAEANALLNLVYD
+1112 GAEAEANALINLVYD
-1126 YILAGEPGKSEQA
+1126 YLLADELNKSEDA
-1139 LERILPLYERERS
+1139 LERILPLYERERWNR
-1152 MGSAWRFYGIR
+1152 WRFYGIR

-1170 YWLAG
+1170 YLLAR
-1175 RKLDRAEEYA
+1175 RKLDRAEEHA
-1185 RALLANAEQQGAPKY
+1185 RALLANAEQNSVAKY
-1200 IAVARRLLGEIAA
+1200 AAIARRLLGEIAA
-1213 VNGDALTAEEELTRS
+1213 ASGDTQKAEEELTSS

-1252 AARKH
+1252 TSRNRPAAAR
-1257 PAGAREAFKRAE
+1257 ESFKRAE

-1280 DPAPR
+1280 GPAPR
-1285 KVFLEMDA
+1285 KVFLEMGA
-1293 VREVLAGAVG
+1293 VREVIAGAAG

>member
-1 MTPERWGQLEELYQA
+1 MTPDRWGQLEELYQA
-16 ARALPPSQRT
+16 ARALSPSERT
-26 TLLERAD
+26 ALLERAD
-33 PELRAEVVSILA
+33 AELRAEVALLLA
-45 QEGIPGDGAFLGRP
+45 QEETPGNGAFLDRP
-59 AWEGRESLLKHDGP
+59 AWEGRESLLQHDGP
-73 LQRETPVGVVEE
+73 LQAEIPFSDGEQ
-85 LGDEPLGPYR
+85 LGPFR
-95 IEPKIGPGGM
+95 IEQKIGAGGL
-105 ATADMSRMGEPEPAH
+105 ATAEMSLMGAPAPPH
-120 LRPGVRLG
+120 FRPGVRLG
-128 PYQLEALLGEGGMGQ
+128 PYQLEALLGEGGMGE
-143 VFRARDTRLGRPVA
+143 VFRARDSRLGRPVA
-157 IKVIRAEQAQRP
+157 IKVIRGERALQP
-169 DFRVRFQREARATAA
+169 DFRIRFQREARATAA

-189 ICTLYDVGEQEGAS
+189 ICALYDVGEQDGAS

-230 RRAAEVSQALAA
+230 RRATEASQALAA

-255 ANLMLTPAGV
+255 ANLMLTASGV

-275 TGPEAS
+275 TGTEAP
-281 AMDATAAHTILGTPA
+281 ALDATGAHTILGTPS

-323 AATGVRPFR
+323 ATTGVRPFR

-344 SGHPPPPSSLR
+344 SGHPPAPSSLR
-355 PELPAGWDSILMRT
+355 PELPAGWDSVLMRM

-388 EELRGSVPRAGPR
+388 EELRGSAPLAGPR
-401 AVEREPDPVF
+401 TEEREPDPVF
-411 GREKELGKLEELLSS
+411 GREKELGRLEELLNS
-426 AMQGSGRVVLVSGEP
+426 AMQAGGRVVLVSGEP
-441 GIGKTALTRMFVYR
+441 GIGKTALTGMFVYR
-455 ARKKNADLVLARGA
+455 AKKKNADLVLARGA

-475 AGEAYLPFLDALGSL
+475 AGEAYLPFLDVLGSL
-490 LQSPGRERMV
+490 LQGPGRERMV
-500 ALLRRHAPTWCL
+500 ALMRRHAPTWCL

-519 SGAMDQILREATGAT
+519 SGAIDQILREATGAT
-534 KDRMLRELGDA
+534 KERMLRELGDA
-545 LAALTAETP
+545 LAALTSETP

-598 NNPTLKKCYTEMRA
+598 NNPTLKKCYMEMRA
-612 RGVCEEI
+612 RGICEEI

-630 AYLDAYFAPNEFPAG
+630 AYLDAYFAPNDFPAQ
-645 LASVIHGK
+645 LASVIHRK

-670 RGDIL
+670 RGDVV
-675 RTNGAWKLKQ
+675 RTSGAWKLKL
-685 PLEQME
+685 PLEQIE

-733 ALLEA
+733 VLLDA
-738 DELDLEERLDVLGKL
+738 DELDLEERLDVLEKL
-753 HRLIHAEGEEELPDG
+753 HRLIHAEGEEELPDR

-792 RRVLLHRRAGETL
+792 RRVLLHRRVGETL
-805 ERVYAGQH
+805 ERVYAGH
-813 ARVAG
+813 HPRIAG

-824 ERGRDFVKAIAFLIQ
+824 ERGRDFAKAIVFLIQ

-863 VDKLGEGQQ
+863 VDKLAESQQ
-872 ADRRA
+872 AERRA
-877 VLLRKRALAQ
+877 VLLQKRALAQ

-900 RAMRKVCRAAGDAE
+900 QAMRKGCRAAGDAE

-923 CHVAQNARDVP
+923 CHVAQYVRDVP

-946 AERIGNQALMAEANN
+946 AERIGNQALMAESDN

-969 SGELAEAEAAFERSI
+969 SGRLAEAETAFERAI
-984 PVARSLKHRPAL
+984 PVSRSLKHRPAL
-996 VHGLTWSG
+996 VNGLTYSG
-1004 ILRFWRSDYAGAERV
+1004 IVLFWRSDYAGAERV
-1019 QVEASL
+1019 QMEASL
-1025 LAAEARDGFHL
+1025 LAAEDRDGFHL

-1043 GLTQANR
+1043 GLTLANR
-1050 GRLSEAMGSMQ
+1050 GRISEAMGSMQ
-1061 EALDMAK
+1061 EAMDVAK
-1068 RSNNALALSRTP
+1068 RSDSALALSRIP
-1080 NGIGWVSREMGDLG
+1080 NGIGWVLREMGDLG
-1094 TAIEFNE
+1094 KAIEFNE
-1101 GCVEVSRRTKY
+1101 ACVEVSRRTKY

-1126 YILAGEPGKSEQA
+1126 YLLAGEPGKSEQA

-1170 YWLAG
+1170 YWLHQ

-1185 RALLANAEQQGAPKY
+1185 RALLANAEQKGAAKY

-1213 VNGDALTAEEELTRS
+1213 VNGDATLAEEELTRS
-1228 LEPFATHPMP
+1228 LEPFATHPIP
-1238 LIEWRNHAALGRLL
+1238 LIEWRNHSALGRLL

-1257 PAGAREAFKRAE
+1257 PGGAREAFRRAE
-1269 TLVRELAGNIS
+1269 TLVRELASNIA
-1280 DPAPR
+1280 DPALR
-1285 KVFLEMDA
+1285 NVFLEMST
-1293 VREVLAGAVG
+1293 VREVIAGAAG

>member
-1 MTPERWGQLEELYQA
+1 MKRGSKAEADSASTTEVRGVNLA
-16 ARALPPSQRT
+16 AGLASAL
-26 TLLERAD
+26 
-33 PELRAEVVSILA
+33 LA
-45 QEGIPGDGAFLGRP
+45 PGA
-59 AWEGRESLLKHDGP
+59 
-73 LQRETPVGVVEE
+73 
-85 LGDEPLGPYR
+85 
-95 IEPKIGPGGM
+95 
-105 ATADMSRMGEPEPAH
+105 
-120 LRPGVRLG
+120 RLG

-157 IKVIRAEQAQRP
+157 IKIIRAEQGERP
-169 DFRVRFQREARATAA
+169 DFRIRFQREAQATAA

-189 ICTLYDVGEQEGAS
+189 ICTLHDVGEQDGTS
-203 YLVMEYVEGQTLAAR
+203 YLVMEYVEGQTLASR

-230 RRAAEVSQALAA
+230 HRGAEIAQALAA

-255 ANLMLTPAGV
+255 ANLMLTPGGI

-275 TGPEAS
+275 TSPEAG
-281 AMDATAAHTILGTPA
+281 AMDATAAHTIVGTPP
-296 YMSPEQTRGEELDPR
+296 YMSPEQARGEELDPR
-311 SDLFSFGCVLYE
+311 SDVFSFGCVLYE

-344 SGHPPPPSSLR
+344 SGHPPPPTSLR
-355 PELPAGWDSILMRT
+355 PELPAGWDPILMRT

-382 DLFSAL
+382 DLFTAL
-388 EELRGSVPRAGPR
+388 EELRGAPLAGPR
-401 AVEREPDPVF
+401 PEDREPDPVF
-411 GREKELGKLEELLSS
+411 GREKELLKLEALLSS
-426 AMQGSGRVVLVSGEP
+426 TIESSGKVVLISGEP

-475 AGEAYLPFLDALGSL
+475 AGEAYLPFLELLGSL
-490 LQSPGRERMV
+490 LQSPGRERVV

-519 SGAMDQILREATGAT
+519 SGAMDQILREATGAS
-534 KDRMLRELGDA
+534 KERMLRELGDA

-554 VLLVLEDMHWTDPA
+554 VLLLLEDMHWTDPA

-579 AHGQRLLLVVTA
+579 AHSQRLLLLVTA

-598 NNPTLKKCYTEMRA
+598 NNPTLKKCYTEMHA

-619 ALQVLRVQDVA
+619 ALQALRVEDVA
-630 AYLDAYFAPNEFPAG
+630 AYLDASFAPNEFPAG

-670 RGDIL
+670 RGDIA

-703 KKVGLLSDG
+703 KKVGLLSDE
-712 QRQALQYASIEGEVF
+712 QRKALQYASIEGEVF

-768 SVATIYRFT
+768 SVATLYRFT
-777 HALYQNFL
+777 HALYQNFI

-824 ERGRDFVKAIAFLIQ
+824 ERGRDFVKAIVFLIQ

-863 VDKLGEGQQ
+863 VGGKLPESRQ
-872 ADRRA
+872 AEQRA
-877 VLLRKRALAQ
+877 MLLRKRASAQ
-887 MALGRLKEAGEDY
+887 LALGLLKEASEDY
-900 RAMRKVCRAAGDAE
+900 RAMREVCRMAGDRE
-914 GECRALLGI
+914 GECRALIGI
-923 CHVAQNARDVP
+923 CLVANQSRDVDA
-934 SMEQY
+934 MAQY
-939 SPEARAL
+939 NPEALAL
-946 AERIGNQALMAEANN
+946 AERIGDQGLIAQANTILALYHLALGEFAEAK
-961 AWAVYQML
+961 
-969 SGELAEAEAAFERSI
+969 AAFARAI

-996 VHGLTWSG
+996 VMGLAFSG
-1004 ILRFWRSDYAGAERV
+1004 IMHFWQSDYATAEPV
-1019 QVEASL
+1019 QVEACH
-1025 LAAEARDGFHL
+1025 LAAEVRDGFFL
-1036 PLALLYL
+1036 PIALSYL
-1043 GLTQANR
+1043 GLTLANR
-1050 GRLSEAMGSMQ
+1050 GRISEAMGCMQ
-1061 EALDMAK
+1061 EGLDMA
-1068 RSNNALALSRTP
+1068 RRNNNAVALSRIP
-1080 NGIGWVSREMGDLG
+1080 NGIGWVSREIGDLR
-1094 TAIEFNE
+1094 TAIAFNE
-1101 GCVEVSRRTKY
+1101 GCVEVSRRTRAA
-1112 GEAEANALLNLVYD
+1112 EAEANALLNLVYD
-1126 YILAGEPGKSEQA
+1126 YLLAGEPGKCEHV
-1139 LERILPLYERERS
+1139 LECILPLQERER
-1152 MGSAWRFYGIR
+1152 WNRHRFYGIR

-1170 YWLAG
+1170 YWLAR

-1185 RALLANAEQQGAPKY
+1185 RALLANAEQRGVPKY

-1213 VNGDALTAEEELTRS
+1213 VNGEATVAEEELTRS

-1252 AARKH
+1252 TARQK
-1257 PAGAREAFKRAE
+1257 PGGAREAFKRAE
-1269 TLVRELAGNIS
+1269 TLVRELARNIS

-1285 KVFLEMDA
+1285 KVFLEMEA
-1293 VREVLAGAVG
+1293 VREVIGGAAG

>member
-1 MTPERWGQLEELYQA
+1 MAMAEMSLMGGPA
-16 ARALPPSQRT
+16 A
-26 TLLERAD
+26 
-33 PELRAEVVSILA
+33 
-45 QEGIPGDGAFLGRP
+45 
-59 AWEGRESLLKHDGP
+59 
-73 LQRETPVGVVEE
+73 
-85 LGDEPLGPYR
+85 
-95 IEPKIGPGGM
+95 
-105 ATADMSRMGEPEPAH
+105 AH
-120 LRPGVRLG
+120 FKPGVRLG
-128 PYQLEALLGEGGMGQ
+128 PYQLEALLGEGGMGE
-143 VFRARDTRLGRPVA
+143 VFRARDTRLGRSVA
-157 IKVIRAEQAQRP
+157 IKVIRAERAQRP
-169 DFRVRFQREARATAA
+169 DFRIRFQREARATAA

-189 ICTLYDVGEQEGAS
+189 ICTLYDVGEEDGAS
-203 YLVMEYVEGQTLAAR
+203 YLVMEYVDGQTLAAR

-230 RRAAEVSQALAA
+230 RRAIEASQALAA

-255 ANLMLTPAGV
+255 TNLMLTPAGV

-275 TGPEAS
+275 TEPEAS
-281 AMDATAAHTILGTPA
+281 AMEATAAHTILGTPA
-296 YMSPEQTRGEELDPR
+296 YMSPEQTRDEELDPR

-355 PELPAGWDSILMRT
+355 PELPAGWDSILMRL

-376 RYQSAA
+376 RYQSAG

-388 EELRGSVPRAGPR
+388 EELRGSVPLAGPR
-401 AVEREPDPVF
+401 MEEREPDPVF
-411 GREKELGKLEELLSS
+411 GREKELGKLDELLSS
-426 AMQGSGRVVLVSGEP
+426 AMQGSGKVVLVSGEP
-441 GIGKTALTRMFVYR
+441 GIGKTALTGMFVYR
-455 ARKKNADLVLARGA
+455 AKKKNAELVLARGA

-475 AGEAYLPFLDALGSL
+475 AGEAYLPFLDVLGSL
-490 LQSPGRERMV
+490 LQSPGRERVV
-500 ALLRRHAPTWCL
+500 ALLRRYAPTWCL
-512 QFPAVFS
+512 QFPAIFS
-519 SGAMDQILREATGAT
+519 SGAIDQILREATGAT

-545 LAALTAETP
+545 LAALTGETP

-612 RGVCEEI
+612 RGVCEEMV
-619 ALQVLRVQDVA
+619 LQVLRVQDVA
-630 AYLDAYFAPNEFPAG
+630 AYLDAYFAPNEFPAE

-670 RGDIL
+670 RGDIA
-675 RTNGAWKLKQ
+675 RDVVRPGGAWKLKQ

-703 KKVGLLSDG
+703 KKVSLLSDG
-712 QRQALQYASIEGEVF
+712 QRQALQYASIEGEAF
-727 TSTVLA
+727 TSTILA
-733 ALLEA
+733 VLLEA

-792 RRVLLHRRAGETL
+792 RRVLLHRRVGETL

-852 AVSLFSRGLEL
+852 AVSLFTRGLEL
-863 VDKLGEGQQ
+863 VDKLGEGRQ
-872 ADRRA
+872 AERRA
-877 VLLRKRALAQ
+877 VLLERRALAQ
-887 MALGRLKEAGEDY
+887 MALGRLKEAGVDY

-939 SPEARAL
+939 SSEARTL
-946 AERIGNQALMAEANN
+946 AERIGNQVLMAEANN

-969 SGELAEAEAAFERSI
+969 SGELAEAEAAFERAI
-984 PVARSLKHRPAL
+984 PAARSLRHRPAL
-996 VHGLTWSG
+996 IIGLTYNG
-1004 ILRFWRSDYAGAERV
+1004 IVRFWRSDYAGAERV

-1050 GRLSEAMGSMQ
+1050 GRISEAMGSMQ
-1061 EALDMAK
+1061 EAMDMAK
-1068 RSNNALALSRTP
+1068 RSNNALALSRIP

-1101 GCVEVSRRTKY
+1101 ACVEVSRRTEY

-1126 YILAGEPGKSEQA
+1126 YLLAGDFGKSEQA

-1152 MGSAWRFYGIR
+1152 KGSAWRFYGIR

-1170 YWLAG
+1170 YWLA
-1175 RKLDRAEEYA
+1175 RRNLDRAEEYA
-1185 RALLANAEQQGAPKY
+1185 RALLANAEQKSVAKY
-1200 IAVARRLLGEIAA
+1200 IAIARRLLGEIAS
-1213 VNGDALTAEEELTRS
+1213 VSGDAMTAEEELNRS

-1238 LIEWRNHAALGRLL
+1238 LIEWRNHAALARLL
-1252 AARKH
+1252 AGRNR
-1257 PAGAREAFKRAE
+1257 PGGAREAFQRAE
-1269 TLVRELAGNIS
+1269 TLVMELASNIADS
-1280 DPAPR
+1280 ALR
-1285 KVFLEMDA
+1285 NGFLEMA
-1293 VREVLAGAVG
+1293 TVREVIAGAAG